1 MVWRNNGVFHRL
13 FWLIVLTGTVPAA
26 VSTTLPPTHWCLN
39 FSDLSSLFALPSV
52 GCFGGSSIAPDYL
65 GAPFSW
71 FYLALFCVGLLIATL
86 QRKFL
91 FAVALLPLILL
102 FANPVSE
109 LSVYPGD
116 QLTPDYFEPK
126 SRQTAETIKATV
138 KEVLPDYDL
147 GTPETDAQYAD
158 VRRLLIIIQ
167 KDLSAYN
174 RMMRK
179 IAQLR
184 RNLEDARAKSS
195 DADKFLT
202 EARKTVDKFKQLGG
216 LLKKSVE
223 KAEELLE
230 FAKKNQTD
238 AKNRVKRIEK
248 EIAKATDQSKIQ
260 FASYISDLNNL
271 NTEVTRSLSKEPN
284 QHIRFWTLLISA
296 ASFLSLALFAVGSRI
311 RSPEFAISCLF
322 VIVIAFNP
330 MAKAAAGVSFSQ
342 GLFSLLLASYALVL
356 FIVTAISLRLLA
368 LAILQNIPIFAGFNR
383 RKYSSYALFTALRW
397 IPIALCIA
405 AGLWLSLE
413 IDTRAQDAVYSVECT
428 DEGTGMFECATPT
441 TETLVT
447 RGEDPNLERDIYNAV
462 DIAFRNQEIQ
472 LEQMLAK
479 YQQIAKRTPKQV
491 PAFVDREFTAIYP
504 DGTSLTQSVP
514 SLNLPTCKLHQIE
527 CHVTRKVKI
536 AIIDA
541 YDFIRD
547 RQRARL
553 NDLTS
558 GLATLTGEEADKRL
572 REIEL
577 YLSTTLDATKRS
589 VRNVIADVFWTV
601 RSLNLLA
608 TMILIVAAVKS
619 FAYILSR
626 VAFKSEAGKALP
638 IESLGPGLEAAAGPS
653 PSIQSGFDP
662 EYIFRPDDFGKYYIK
677 PALSPSGSSQGIAWP
692 QPHKAILRRL
702 FSGTYKMVK
711 VDPHEDLSDTISI
724 QTSQGRQFL
733 EWNLKPGERVY
744 FSQGNLAA
752 FSETIR
758 LETHISLCL
767 TAMAFGRMFFSVAEG
782 PGKLVLR
789 TFGKPEI
796 YTSKDNS
803 RAIDPL
809 RFIGWSDSAHFHINS
824 SSSLENIYFHS
835 AQIRFSHG
843 GAAIGDVSENGKRG
857 AGAIRFIPPVFLPF

>member
-1 MVWRNNGVFHRL
+1 MVWCNNGVIHRL

-39 FSDLSSLFALPSV
+39 FSDLSALFALPSV

-65 GAPFSW
+65 VAPFSW
-71 FYLALFCVGLLIATL
+71 FYLALFCIGLLITAL
-86 QRKFL
+86 QRKVV
-91 FAVALLPLILL
+91 FAIALLPLILL
-102 FANPVSE
+102 FASPVSE
-109 LSVYPGD
+109 LSVFPEE

-126 SRQTAETIKATV
+126 SQQTTATIKATV
-138 KEVLPDYDL
+138 KEILPDYD
-147 GTPETDAQYAD
+147 GHTAESEARYAN
-158 VRRLLIIIQ
+158 VVRLLGSVES
-167 KDLSAYN
+167 DLTGYN
-174 RMMRK
+174 NTLK
-179 IAQLR
+179 NIAG
-184 RNLEDARAKSS
+184 LEKSL
-195 DADKFLT
+195 KN
-202 EARKTVDKFKQLGG
+202 ARKQASEAGDFLQKAQTTIDKMKSMSGFF
-216 LLKKSVE
+216 KKSLE
-223 KAEELLE
+223 KAQELLD
-230 FAKKNQTD
+230 FAKKNNID

-248 EIAKATDQSKIQ
+248 EITQLTGESKIL
-260 FASYISDLNNL
+260 FASYIVKLNDL
-271 NTEVTRSLSKEPN
+271 NTEVTRSLSIGPN
-284 QHIRFWTLLISA
+284 LHIRFWTLLISA
-296 ASFLSLALFAVGSRI
+296 ASFLSLLLFAFGSRI
-311 RSPEFAISCLF
+311 RSPEFVISCLF
-322 VIVIAFNP
+322 VILVAFNP
-330 MAKAAAGVSFSQ
+330 MARVAAGTSFSQ

-356 FIVTAISLRLLA
+356 FIVTAISLRLFA
-368 LAILQNIPIFAGFNR
+368 LAILQNIPIFAQFD
-383 RKYSSYALFTALRW
+383 RKKYASYTLFTALRW
-397 IPIALCIA
+397 IPIGICILF
-405 AGLWLSLE
+405 GLWLSLQ
-413 IDTRAQDAVYSVECT
+413 IDTRAEDAVYGVECT
-428 DEGTGMFECATPT
+428 HEGTGMFECATPT
-441 TETLVT
+441 TATLVV

-479 YQQIAKRTPKQV
+479 YQQIAKQAPKQV
-491 PAFVDREFTAIYP
+491 PAFVDSEFTAIYP
-504 DGTSLTQSVP
+504 DGRSLTRSVP
-514 SLNLPTCKLHQIE
+514 SLNPPTCKLHQIE
-527 CHVTRKVKI
+527 CHVTRKIKI

-553 NDLTS
+553 NELTS
-558 GLATLTGEEADKRL
+558 GLASLTGEEADKRL

-589 VRNVIADVFWTV
+589 VRNIIADVFWTV

-608 TMILIVAAVKS
+608 TLILIVAAVKS
-619 FAYILSR
+619 FAYIFSR
-626 VAFKSEAGKALP
+626 VAFKSESGKALP
-638 IESLGPGLEAAAGPS
+638 IENLVMGKEQETSSS
-653 PSIQSGFDP
+653 PNILSGFDP
-662 EYIFRPDDFGKYYIK
+662 EYIFQPDDNGKYYIK

-711 VDPHEDLSDTISI
+711 VDPHEDRSDTISV

-758 LETHISLCL
+758 LETHISLSL

-782 PGKLVLR
+782 PGKIVLR
-789 TFGKPEI
+789 TFGKPEV

-809 RFIGWSDSAHFHINS
+809 RFIGWSDQAHFHINS

>member
-39 FSDLSSLFALPSV
+39 FSDLSALFALPSV
-52 GCFGGSSIAPDYL
+52 GCFGGSSIAQDYL

-71 FYLALFCVGLLIATL
+71 FYLALFCVGLLVAVL
-86 QRKFL
+86 QRKVV
-91 FAVALLPLILL
+91 FAAALLPLVLL
-102 FANPVSE
+102 FASPVSE
-109 LSVYPGD
+109 LSVYPEE

-126 SRQTAETIKATV
+126 SRQTTTTIKATV
-138 KEVLPDYDL
+138 KEVLPDYD
-147 GTPETDAQYAD
+147 GQTAE
-158 VRRLLIIIQ
+158 
-167 KDLSAYN
+167 S
-174 RMMRK
+174 
-179 IAQLR
+179 
-184 RNLEDARAKSS
+184 DARYANVVRFLSS
-195 DADKFLT
+195 VESDLT
-202 EARKTVDKFKQLGG
+202 GYNNALKNISRLEKRLENARKGASEAGDFLKKAQAAVDKIKRMGGFFKKTL
-216 LLKKSVE
+216 E
-223 KAEELLE
+223 KAQELLD
-230 FAKKNQTD
+230 FAKKNNTD
-238 AKNRVKRIEK
+238 TKSRVKRIEK
-248 EIAKATDQSKIQ
+248 EITQLTGESKIL
-260 FASYISDLNNL
+260 FASYIANLNDL
-271 NTEVTRSLSKEPN
+271 NTEVTRSLSMGPN

-296 ASFLSLALFAVGSRI
+296 ASFLSLLLFAFGSRI

-322 VIVIAFNP
+322 VILVAFNP
-330 MAKAAAGVSFSQ
+330 MARTAAGISFSQ

-356 FIVTAISLRLLA
+356 FIVTAISLRLFA
-368 LAILQNIPIFAGFNR
+368 LAILQNIPIFAQFD
-383 RKYSSYALFTALRW
+383 RKKSASYALFTALRW
-397 IPIALCIA
+397 IPIGICIVL
-405 AGLWLSLE
+405 GLWLSLQ
-413 IDTRAQDAVYSVECT
+413 IDTRAQDAVYGVECT
-428 DEGTGMFECATPT
+428 KEGTGMFECAIPT
-441 TETLVT
+441 TETLVV
-447 RGEDPNLERDIYNAV
+447 RGENPNLERDIYNAV

-472 LEQMLAK
+472 LERMLAEYRK
-479 YQQIAKRTPKQV
+479 LAKTSPKQI
-491 PAFVDREFTAIYP
+491 PAFVDKEFTSVYP
-504 DGTSLTQSVP
+504 DGNTLTKNVP
-514 SLNLPTCKLHQIE
+514 SLKPPECKLHQVD
-527 CHVTRKVKI
+527 CHITRKVKI
-536 AIIDA
+536 SIIDA
-541 YDFIRD
+541 YDFTRD
-547 RQRARL
+547 RQRNRL
-553 NDLTS
+553 NELTS
-558 GLATLTGEEADKRL
+558 DFASLTGEKADKRL

-589 VRNVIADVFWTV
+589 VRNIIADVFWTV

-608 TMILIVAAVKS
+608 TLILIVAAVKS
-619 FAYILSR
+619 FAYIFSR
-626 VAFKSEAGKALP
+626 VAFKSESGKALP
-638 IESLGPGLEAAAGPS
+638 IENLGLGKEQDASS
-653 PSIQSGFDP
+653 PPDILSGYDP
-662 EYIFRPDDFGKYYIK
+662 EYIFRPDDNGKYYIK

-711 VDPHEDLSDTISI
+711 VNPHEDLSDMISI

-758 LETHISLCL
+758 LETHISLSL

-789 TFGKPEI
+789 TFGKPEV

-809 RFIGWSDSAHFHINS
+809 RFIGWSDQAHFHINS